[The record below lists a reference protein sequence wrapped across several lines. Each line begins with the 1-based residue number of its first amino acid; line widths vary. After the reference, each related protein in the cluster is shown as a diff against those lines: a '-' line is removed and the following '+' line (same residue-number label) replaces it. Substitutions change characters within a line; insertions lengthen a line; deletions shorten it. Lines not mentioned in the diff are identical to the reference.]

1 MENYDVVHQ
10 SLNCLL
16 IFEEKVFHLLRLVY
30 VKSTLN
36 MATLKFIVKAA
47 INYQM
52 LPSMSLLVIQK
63 RSKSVWGNGV
73 LS

>member
-16 IFEEKVFHLLRLVY
+16 IFEEKVFHLLRLIDVQ
-30 VKSTLN
+30 SSLN
-36 MATLKFIVKAA
+36 MATLKLIVKAT
-47 INYQM
+47 INDQM
-52 LPSMSLLVIQK
+52 LPSMNLVVVQK
-63 RSKSVWGNGV
+63 LSKSVSGNGV